1 MQCKDDVGV
10 DLYEQLCKCD
20 GYLRDF
26 SVDNDNGMCSLSLS
40 SLEGDDDDDGPGG
53 EGDMAAGAPS
63 DGTCT
68 PPASSSKAHKVR
80 RSSRHRNDSL
90 TSVGELQPN
99 ELLYSD
105 TIVTALYVS
114 ILASAV
120 GTTVLL
126 IH

>member
-1 MQCKDDVGV
+1 LQCEDDVCV
-10 DLYEQLCKCD
+10 HLYEQRCKCD
-20 GYLRDF
+20 GYLRYF
-26 SVDNDNGMCSLSLS
+26 SVDNDDGMCSLSLS

-63 DGTCT
+63 DGTRT

-105 TIVTALYVS
+105 TIVYCMYQY
-114 ILASAV
+114 
-120 GTTVLL
+120 
-126 IH
+126 